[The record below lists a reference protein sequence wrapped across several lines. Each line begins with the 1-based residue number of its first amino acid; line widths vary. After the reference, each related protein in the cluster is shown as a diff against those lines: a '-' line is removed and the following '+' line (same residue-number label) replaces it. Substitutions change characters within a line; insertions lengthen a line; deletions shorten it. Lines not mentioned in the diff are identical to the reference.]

1 MKKIKQTED
10 YFINDI
16 DEIDSFAELFI
27 TKLVGPSCI
36 AFSGEMGSGKTT
48 IITALLKKLG
58 VENTQGSP
66 TYSIIQSYLLPKKE
80 NCYHLDAYR
89 IENET
94 EAFQIGLEEL
104 FEENAYFFVEWPE
117 KIVNFLPINT
127 IWVYIREV
135 EQNKRL
141 ITF

>member
-10 YFINDI
+10 YYINDI
-16 DEIDSFAELFI
+16 DEIDAFAELFI

-36 AFSGEMGSGKTT
+36 AFSGEMGTGKTT

-66 TYSIIQSYLLPKKE
+66 TYSIIQSYLLPNNE

-135 EQNKRL
+135 DQNKRL

>member
-16 DEIDSFAELFI
+16 DEIDPFAELFI

-36 AFSGEMGSGKTT
+36 AFSGEMGTGKTT

-66 TYSIIQSYLLPKKE
+66 TYSIIQSYLLTKKE